1 VFESRCAE
9 VREARTTKDEDLKDA
24 YSYMKAADYK
34 RYDAFY
40 DKLFADLTAYNQT
53 KKATKKAAVRK
64 PPQKEKLVKSLKY
77 LKQDTALKIVSV
89 NPVDIVGAEQ
99 LWVYNVKNRKLGKY
113 VAEDQGGVLGVKGT
127 SITGFDANKST
138 QKTLRKPDE
147 QIKQFLASSK
157 VELRKYLENI
167 KTTEI
172 TLNGRINADTIL
184 LKIQ

>member
-1 VFESRCAE
+1 MGAE
-9 VREARTTKDEDLKDA
+9 V
-24 YSYMKAADYK
+24 
-34 RYDAFY
+34 
-40 DKLFADLTAYNQT
+40 
-53 KKATKKAAVRK
+53 V
-64 PPQKEKLVKSLKY
+64 
-77 LKQDTALKIVSV
+77 
-89 NPVDIVGAEQ
+89 
-99 LWVYNVKNRKLGKY
+99 WVYNVKNRKLGRY

-127 SITGFDANKST
+127 SIIGFDANKST

-172 TLNGRINADTIL
+172 KLNGRINADTIL